1 MTPEQKRAMLA
12 QLLKQKTSVTK
23 TAFMLQTLFLDI
35 LIAGAPVWNMSST
48 VRLFNKVDPEL
59 MRARMQKVIDRHP
72 SLRTTY
78 EIPRPRQLGLQSKV
92 FLLRMG
98 TLRLHDLYLDTY
110 VEQRIHPEHT
120 LDFSCVDATDW
131 SAERLRQR
139 LVDDAQQ
146 PYDITQL
153 PVCRLRIYQ
162 CANYD
167 VMQLDIHHCVADLWS
182 LELIMAEL
190 EEPSDTPL
198 QASFAEFCTWQHA
211 WFALPKAA
219 EMRRWWQKYL
229 RGCPP
234 MVVGPSHGKD
244 PADVVLFRLDAE
256 IVAQARL
263 ACRVHKVTLFN
274 LLLSTMQATLGRAL
288 GLNDFSIGGVMANRP
303 NHRFEDTVGFF
314 SHFVMYRC
322 NLTEIPSW
330 EDLWTQNRATL
341 TEIMDRHFYPVVCLP
356 LPRTDFYI
364 SFHQYK
370 KARWIEHDV
379 PQGDSLGVRSGGV
392 VDSPLGPWEF
402 LFIEA
407 PYTSAPVMFE
417 LLEQKD
423 GIQGVLR
430 FRIPCFSRERGEFY
444 ARDFQDRFRASL
456 ADPSAPIS

>member
-1 MTPEQKRAMLA
+1 MLA
-12 QLLKQKTSVTK
+12 RLLKEKSTVVSK
-23 TAFMLQTLFLDI
+23 TAFMLQSMFLDI

-48 VRLFNKVDPEL
+48 VRLFKKVDPEM
-59 MRARMQKVIDRHP
+59 MRARMQKIIDRHP

-78 EIPRPRQLGLQSKV
+78 EIPQHRQLALQAKV

-98 TLRLHDLYLDTY
+98 VHKLYELYLDTY
-110 VEQRIHPEHT
+110 VEQRVHPQHT
-120 LDFSCVDATDW
+120 LDFTLVDATDW
-131 SAERLRQR
+131 SADRLRQR
-139 LVDDAQQ
+139 LSDDAQQ

-190 EEPSDTPL
+190 EQPSDAPPPP
-198 QASFAEFCTWQHA
+198 SFGEFCSWQHA

-219 EMRRWWQKYL
+219 EMRKWWVRYL
-229 RGCPP
+229 RNTPTSI
-234 MVVGPSHGKD
+234 VGPSQATD
-244 PADVVLFRLDAE
+244 PADVVLFRLDAALL
-256 IVAQARL
+256 AQARA
-263 ACRVHKVTLFN
+263 ACRANKVTLFN
-274 LLLSTMQATLGRAL
+274 LLLSTMQATVGRSLGAP
-288 GLNDFSIGGVMANRP
+288 DFSIGGVMANRP
-303 NHRFEDTVGFF
+303 TQRFEDTVGFF
-314 SHFVMYRC
+314 SHFVIYRC
-322 NLTEIPSW
+322 DLNKTPTWKELW
-330 EDLWTQNRATL
+330 EQNRATL
-341 TEIMDRHFYPVVCLP
+341 TEFMDRQFYPVVCLP

-379 PQGDSLGVRSGGV
+379 PAGDELGVRSGGV

-402 LFIEA
+402 LFVEA

-430 FRIPCFSRERGEFY
+430 YRIPCFTREQGEFY
-444 ARDFQDRFRASL
+444 ARDFQERFRASL
-456 ADPSAPIS
+456 ADPSAPID